1 MFLHSLWVSVSFT
14 EDRKQSSIVEKAKA
28 ACEDPCLHI
37 KEKGC
42 NYETKKKQHGNY
54 GKICRKNTKAS
65 SVSINIFTLTMHQ
78 MTTSSPH
85 YTGHPIYT

>member
-37 KEKGC
+37 KKEGC
-42 NYETKKKQHGNY
+42 NYETQ
-54 GKICRKNTKAS
+54 RKNNTA
-65 SVSINIFTLTMHQ
+65 TMEKSAEKTPKLVQ
-78 MTTSSPH
+78 
-85 YTGHPIYT
+85 